1 VIAYKRDCASI
12 RSPETKTSTDEI
24 AGGRELLMRAEELPK
39 SFMTAFSDEMKI
51 KFTQRPPP
59 YRLEGGH
66 ARVQM

>member
-1 VIAYKRDCASI
+1 M
-12 RSPETKTSTDEI
+12 
-24 AGGRELLMRAEELPK
+24 GAEELPK

-51 KFTQRPPP
+51 KFTHRSPP